1 MALNYYFG
9 YDETGRVGRRTTGLR
24 PPFGGSNR
32 LMFITHRTPKYT
44 ECDEVRM
51 AIQGGCS
58 WIQLRMKDGIYEDT
72 VRKCATICA
81 DECERIVD
89 FCVNDDLEAAVTCG
103 ATACHLGKNDIPL
116 DIAWEVLKDKL
127 DSNAIFYIG
136 ATANTF
142 EDIRLAVERGA
153 SYIGLGPYRF
163 TGTKKNLSPILGLE
177 GYRKIIVQCKEA
189 GIDIPIFAIGG
200 ITLED
205 VGPLMETGITGIA
218 VSGAIINAPDP
229 VEETRRFIE
238 EINKY

>member
-9 YDETGRVGRRTTGLR
+9 YDENGRVGRRTTGLR

-81 DECERIVD
+81 EECERIVD

-103 ATACHLGKNDIPL
+103 ATACHLGK
-116 DIAWEVLKDKL
+116 
-127 DSNAIFYIG
+127 
-136 ATANTF
+136 
-142 EDIRLAVERGA
+142 
-153 SYIGLGPYRF
+153 
-163 TGTKKNLSPILGLE
+163 
-177 GYRKIIVQCKEA
+177 
-189 GIDIPIFAIGG
+189 
-200 ITLED
+200 
-205 VGPLMETGITGIA
+205 
-218 VSGAIINAPDP
+218 
-229 VEETRRFIE
+229 
-238 EINKY
+238 KY

>member
-1 MALNYYFG
+1 M
-9 YDETGRVGRRTTGLR
+9 
-24 PPFGGSNR
+24 
-32 LMFITHRTPKYT
+32 
-44 ECDEVRM
+44 
-51 AIQGGCS
+51 
-58 WIQLRMKDGIYEDT
+58 
-72 VRKCATICA
+72 
-81 DECERIVD
+81 
-89 FCVNDDLEAAVTCG
+89 TCG
-103 ATACHLGKNDIPL
+103 ATACHLGKNDMPL

-177 GYRKIIVQCKEA
+177 GYRKIIAQCKEA

>member
-9 YDETGRVGRRTTGLR
+9 YDENGRVGRRTTGLR

-218 VSGAIINAPDP
+218 VSGAIINAPIP
-229 VEETRRFIE
+229 WR
-238 EINKY
+238 KPAGL

>member
-9 YDETGRVGRRTTGLR
+9 YDENGRVGRRTTGLR
-24 PPFGGSNR
+24 PPFGGNNR

-72 VRKCATICA
+72 VRTCATICA

-103 ATACHLGKNDIPL
+103 ATACHLGKNDMPL

-127 DSNAIFYIG
+127 VRSICSKV
-136 ATANTF
+136 TASITSICPPRSRASIMAHLRVPLPLSTF
-142 EDIRLAVERGA
+142 
-153 SYIGLGPYRF
+153 S
-163 TGTKKNLSPILGLE
+163 
-177 GYRKIIVQCKEA
+177 
-189 GIDIPIFAIGG
+189 
-200 ITLED
+200 
-205 VGPLMETGITGIA
+205 M
-218 VSGAIINAPDP
+218 
-229 VEETRRFIE
+229 
-238 EINKY
+238 EINSTFRLLCP